1 MRELAFFRKHT
12 ASYAHL
18 LSLHPKLV
26 ESLTWLGV
34 ATDTARMLFS
44 LVKNLLRYGF
54 AGGGR
59 VAYAAL
65 AKARVDV
72 RFLLARAQD
81 KP

>member
-1 MRELAFFRKHT
+1 
-12 ASYAHL
+12 
-18 LSLHPKLV
+18 
-26 ESLTWLGV
+26 
-34 ATDTARMLFS
+34 MLFS